1 MTTQQNITLT
11 PRQEQI
17 AGLVACGKAKKEIA
31 DLLHISVDTVANIVK
46 EIYVRTGLG
55 KMNEL
60 AVWWISRRFRLSID
74 FSNLERE
81 IVSGVCLG
89 IVLFSI
95 VFVNPDI
102 TRRGSRMVRRT
113 DVELVNEEAA

>member
-17 AGLVACGKAKKEIA
+17 SGLVACGKAKKEIA

-46 EIYVRTGLG
+46 EIYMRTGLG

-102 TRRGSRMVRRT
+102 TRRGSRMGRRT